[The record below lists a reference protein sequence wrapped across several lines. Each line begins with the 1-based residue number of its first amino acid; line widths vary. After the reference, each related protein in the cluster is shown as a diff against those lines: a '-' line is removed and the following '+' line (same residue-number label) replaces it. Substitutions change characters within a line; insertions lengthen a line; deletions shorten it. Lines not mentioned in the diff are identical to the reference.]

1 MEVSWK
7 EEERPPPKVYFM
19 YINACMASKLNDT
32 VWLVRMKLSH
42 FPSELGSRS
51 YSS

>member
-1 MEVSWK
+1 MEVSW
-7 EEERPPPKVYFM
+7 EEEEPPPVYFM
-19 YINACMASKLNDT
+19 YINAWMASKLNDT
-32 VWLVRMKLSH
+32 VWLVRLKLSH